1 MMQNEHIKILIIDD
15 EESVLEMYKMKL
27 EMEGFEVQTAAD
39 GERGIEMAK
48 KEKPKV
54 ILLDI
59 IMPKL
64 NGFDVLK
71 ILKENK
77 ETQNIPV
84 FLLTNLPKEAGEKKS
99 KELDM
104 AGYLV
109 KAEYEPA
116 ALANIIKSATARK

>member
-1 MMQNEHIKILIIDD
+1 MQNEHIKILIIDD

>member
-1 MMQNEHIKILIIDD
+1 MQNERIKILIIDD